1 MEGIFTH
8 DAAIKRSR
16 TFPEVFKIDTAY
28 KTSATKIPLVNIAG
42 IDNMLSEHSTNTL
55 RTFFV
60 VYAVVTNERE
70 TSYDWVLTATQLS
83 TSR

>member
-16 TFPEVFKIDTAY
+16 TFPEVFIIDTAY
-28 KTSATKIPLVNIAG
+28 KTSAIKIPLVNIAG
-42 IDNMLSEHSTNTL
+42 IDNVLSEHSTNIL

-70 TSYDWVLTATQLS
+70 TS
-83 TSR
+83 